1 MGALAHGPPQAH
13 AHALPLW
20 VSHACISPDR
30 QVFIV
35 ANALTHGAMT
45 AWAVGYGLPAA
56 NVLNTGRAD
65 GACNVA
71 SDVAFAIQAAG
82 LDDSH
87 LVRGPRKGRG
97 VSHGGLG
104 AVEVL
109 LTISGSQ
116 GG

>member
-1 MGALAHGPPQAH
+1 MGVLTLAHGTSQAH
-13 AHALPLW
+13 AHALPLRA
-20 VSHACISPDR
+20 SHACITPDR

-71 SDVAFAIQAAG
+71 SDVAFAIRAAG

-87 LVRGPRKGRG
+87 LVRGLGKE
-97 VSHGGLG
+97 GLQACAYVVG
-104 AVEVL
+104 L
-109 LTISGSQ
+109 
-116 GG
+116 